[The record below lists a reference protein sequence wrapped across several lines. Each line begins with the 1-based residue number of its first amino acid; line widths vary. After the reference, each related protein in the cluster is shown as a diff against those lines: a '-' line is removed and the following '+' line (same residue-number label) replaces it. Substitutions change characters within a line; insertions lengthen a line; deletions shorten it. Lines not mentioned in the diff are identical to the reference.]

1 MANTLASTLNP
12 DPFNPIG
19 QVMSK
24 PTVQARG
31 QEARRQLEPTMR
43 EASRAQQDALRAE
56 SEATKDLYRKQA
68 GVEEQTLRGLETAGQ
83 TLEQAMQAYP
93 ERRVEDFD
101 PDAGVEM
108 AAMTA
113 LLGTFVGSLSG
124 GSALKAMEGI
134 SEGYRAGKQDLYQR
148 QVAQYE
154 AELQQYKDR
163 VANAKSIYDN
173 AIKLET
179 QRRGAGLAKLKEL
192 EPVLQDSVITA
203 KVRAGDW
210 AGTGKV
216 IENAMKLGDELTS
229 KLTQATAKAEAKA
242 AETKADLAGAIKP
255 PTYKAELQVDPSGVP
270 LAPRSPYEGV
280 SREKNF
286 DAMLNANLKEYQATI
301 DRVRQESDKN
311 SKLVM
316 LVERAE
322 GALKRMTVKAFKKAQ
337 EEGKI
342 PKEAVL
348 DLNTLAVKGGGSLN
362 VTGGALGMPI
372 IGEFLQQIL
381 TSKDADASLFRTAAA
396 EYQRGSYVPGEG
408 QISNFERELFKQ
420 QAIDLGRPVAT
431 NLDLIRATQASARR
445 QMERMKFFEDYF
457 QVNRTIAGAEQLWR
471 AYSEANRF
479 ITVDAAGNVR
489 YNPNT
494 PSYQTWF
501 KSKVGQDIGS
511 LAPMQAPQ
519 PQQTTTE
526 EWTDADE
533 ARLKELEGKLKGF

>member
-12 DPFNPIG
+12 DPFNPVG

-43 EASRAQQDALRAE
+43 EASRAQQDVMRAE
-56 SEATKDLYRKQA
+56 AEATKDLYRKQA
-68 GVEEQTLRGLETAGQ
+68 GVEEQAVRGLETAGQ
-83 TLEQAMQAYP
+83 TLKQAMQAYP

-101 PDAGVEM
+101 PDAGLEL
-108 AAMTA
+108 AGMTA
-113 LLGTFVGSLSG
+113 LLGAFAGAVSG
-124 GSALKAMEGI
+124 RAALTSMKGI
-134 SEGYRAGKQDLYQR
+134 TEGYRAGKQDLYQR
-148 QVAQYE
+148 EVAKYE
-154 AELQQYKDR
+154 ADVQQFKDKI
-163 VANAKSIYDN
+163 ANAKTIYDN

-192 EPVLQDSVITA
+192 EPLLQDSVITA

-229 KLTQATAKAEAKA
+229 KVTQATAKAAAKA
-242 AETKADLAGAIKP
+242 AETTEDLAGAMKP
-255 PTYKAELQVDPSGVP
+255 PTYKGELQLDASGVP
-270 LAPRSPYEGV
+270 LAPRNPYEGI
-280 SREKNF
+280 SREKAY
-286 DAMLNANLKEYQATI
+286 DAVVNANLKEYNATM
-301 DRVRQESDKN
+301 DKVRQETNKN
-311 SKLVM
+311 SKLLL

-337 EEGKI
+337 DEGKI
-342 PKEAVL
+342 PKDAVL

-420 QAIDLGRPVAT
+420 QSIDLGRPVAT
-431 NLDLIRATQASARR
+431 NLELIRATLASSKR

-457 QVNRTIAGAEQLWR
+457 QVNRTIAGAEQLWQ

-479 ITVDAAGNVR
+479 VTVDSVGNVR
-489 YNPNT
+489 YNPNV
-494 PSYQTWF
+494 PSYQEWF
-501 KSKVGQDIGS
+501 KSKAGQDISS

-533 ARLKELEGKLKGF
+533 ARLRELEGKRKGL